1 MWSHNPP
8 KIANLPWRAARAHS
22 RTFADIQIVIWIIPS
37 SQIFFLVSNFF
48 SMFGH
53 AFFLISAHRVKKC
66 KKMRARILMRKTLA
80 ICGKGNSTT
89 RLTLRV
95 HTDVDSDVCKCR
107 CRMSTEFP
115 ANVDGNVENIS
126 IYHGKKAQKNQNFML
141 EKCRIICRYIYIY
154 IYIYIHTHTHT
165 HKKAQFWSIFTI
177 KSAKIRD

>member
-1 MWSHNPP
+1 
-8 KIANLPWRAARAHS
+8 
-22 RTFADIQIVIWIIPS
+22 
-37 SQIFFLVSNFF
+37 
-48 SMFGH
+48 
-53 AFFLISAHRVKKC
+53 
-66 KKMRARILMRKTLA
+66 MRKTLA

-154 IYIYIHTHTHT
+154 IYIYTHTHT
-165 HKKAQFWSIFTI
+165 PTKRLSFEAFSRLKVQKLGTKSKKCQCRLKRPANVENMSMSMVPPNVDLIWSTSVWTLNSLSCWTTPWEKDFIHSNCQGR
-177 KSAKIRD
+177 SARLRLF